1 MARTALA
8 VGTNTFTLDFGLVPG
23 TIVVGS
29 NSTLIL
35 SNVTIQNTAG
45 VHEQLATAGAFR
57 FAAQDLVMWPSIIF
71 EPGSQVRAAMLLH
84 TLPVCLPA
92 CSCLTFTRFEG
103 AGVIA
108 SAVCLPPPCPGC
120 S

>member
-1 MARTALA
+1 M
-8 VGTNTFTLDFGLVPG
+8 GTKTFTLDFGLVPG

-45 VHEQLATAGAFR
+45 VNQQLVKSGAFR
-57 FAAQDLVMWPSIIF
+57 FAAQDLVLWPSVVF

-84 TLPVCLPA
+84 ALPVCLPA
-92 CSCLTFTRFEG
+92 CS
-103 AGVIA
+103 VSHIHQ
-108 SAVCLPPPCPGC
+108 V
-120 S
+120 